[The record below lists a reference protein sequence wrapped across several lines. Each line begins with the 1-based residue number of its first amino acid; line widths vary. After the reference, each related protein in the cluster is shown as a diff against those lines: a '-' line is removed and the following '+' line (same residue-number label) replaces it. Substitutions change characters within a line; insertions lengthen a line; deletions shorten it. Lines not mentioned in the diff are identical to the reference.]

1 MPESEDTPSTG
12 ASGAETSAG
21 REGEDER
28 EAPPDLTRV
37 TDRLRGP
44 LGFVAVAAGILAVLG
59 VLFVA
64 KQGRAFLLP
73 IVLAVVFN
81 FLLSPV
87 VRFFS
92 RLHVP
97 TPAAAALVLLSLL
110 IATGFGV
117 YRLSTPA
124 SDWLERAPRTL
135 RQAEYR
141 LRGLRESVQKVQEAA
156 KQAEELTQ
164 TDGLTDTDG
173 QPREQEVTVRQET
186 MTESLTSGARAA
198 VVGGAIMLFL
208 LFFMLASG
216 DLFLR
221 KLARVLPEF
230 RHRRNAVAIAR
241 RIEREVSRYLFTMS
255 AINVGLGCAI
265 GLAMWWLEMPNPILW
280 GVMAGVLN
288 FVPYIGPL
296 VGVVITGVVALVELE
311 ATGHAAAV
319 PAVYLLLNG
328 LEGYLVTPLVM
339 GKRLA
344 LNPVALLVGVI
355 FWGWLWGIPGALL
368 AVPLVAILKIVSD
381 HIESLRPLGEFLGA

>member
-12 ASGAETSAG
+12 ASGAETSDG
-21 REGEDER
+21 PEGEDER

-59 VLFVA
+59 ILFVA

-124 SDWLERAPRTL
+124 SDWLERSPRTL

-156 KQAEELTQ
+156 KQAEELT
-164 TDGLTDTDG
+164 DTDG
-173 QPREQEVTVRQET
+173 QPQEQEVTVRQET
-186 MTESLTSGARAA
+186 MTEALTSGARAA
-198 VVGGAIMLFL
+198 VAGGAIMLFL

-221 KLARVLPEF
+221 KLARVLPQF

-241 RIEREVSRYLFTMS
+241 RIEREISRYLFTMS

-265 GLAMWWLEMPNPILW
+265 GLAMWWLDMPNPILW

-311 ATGHAAAV
+311 TTGQAAAV

-328 LEGYLVTPLVM
+328 IEGYLVTPLVM

-368 AVPLVAILKIVSD
+368 AVPLVAIMKIVSD
-381 HIESLRPLGEFLGA
+381 HIETLRPFGEFLGT